1 MTLNSVSSSQ
11 AAQSQSTQTAQVN
24 KKPEVD
30 AARKQS
36 DVELAAKVREQ
47 KDNEQRNVHELQVQ
61 NSVKPSV
68 NTNGQKTGS
77 LINIAA

>member
-1 MTLNSVSSSQ
+1 MSLNSISSCQS
-11 AAQSQSTQTAQVN
+11 AQSQPAQAAQVN

-47 KDNEQRNVHELQVQ
+47 KDNEQRKVHELQVQ
-61 NSVKPSV
+61 NSAKPSV
-68 NTNGQKTGS
+68 NTNGQRTGS